1 MDKWSVLTPWNRKVL
16 FSVHFVRM
24 QDVQLFIWFVVGFSD
39 MAASFLAYIDE
50 SGDDG
55 LGRKFRQPGRRGGST
70 HWLVISATIVR
81 QSRHKDII
89 CWRDEI
95 LDQMPD
101 KKNRNLHFAQLNHGQ
116 KLAAVRTLSQKPLRI
131 VSVLAAKPPIPDGTY
146 PDKNQLYF
154 YMTRY
159 LIERV
164 SWLCRD
170 YRRYAPEGD
179 GSVAITFSRR
189 GGMSY
194 PAFRDYL
201 TTLRADQTGTVRVY
215 WPAVDISAVEAHDHS
230 RLAGLQLAD
239 VGASA
244 MAAIFEPDFY
254 GNYEP
259 RYGRV
264 LKPVVYNR
272 NRNYLSYGLKIVPRP
287 DQCGLNDEQRA
298 NLAEWE

>member
-1 MDKWSVLTPWNRKVL
+1 
-16 FSVHFVRM
+16 
-24 QDVQLFIWFVVGFSD
+24 
-39 MAASFLAYIDE
+39 MAASFLAFIDE

-55 LGRKFRQPGRRGGST
+55 LSGNYRQPGRRGGST
-70 HWLVISATIVR
+70 QWLIISATIVR
-81 QSRHKDII
+81 QERSKSLVG
-89 CWRDEI
+89 WRDEI
-95 LDQMPD
+95 LAQMPD

-116 KLAAVRTLSQKPLRI
+116 KLAAVRILSQKPLRI
-131 VSVLAAKPPIPDGTY
+131 VSVLAAKPPIPEGTY

-159 LIERV
+159 LVERV

-179 GSVAITFSRR
+179 GTVAITFSRR

-201 TTLRADQTGTVRVY
+201 TRLRGDASGTVRVH
-215 WPAVDISAVEAHDHS
+215 WPAIDISAVDAQDHS
-230 RLAGLQLAD
+230 RLAGLQIAD

-244 MAAIFEPDFY
+244 MAAIVEPDFY

-259 RYGRV
+259 RYGRT

-272 NRNYLSYGLKIVPRP
+272 NRNYLSYGLKVVPRS
-287 DQCGLNDEQRA
+287 DQCGLNDEQA
-298 NLAEWE
+298 SNLAEWE